1 MRHIYI
7 CDGYLAWCV
16 VFVMMAMMAFRLPS
30 DSSVLGGVEDIVVV
44 LEFFV

>member
-30 DSSVLGGVEDIVVV
+30 DSSVEDIVVV

>member
-7 CDGYLAWCV
+7 CNGYLVWCV
-16 VFVMMAMMAFRLPS
+16 FFEMMAMMTFRLPS
-30 DSSVLGGVEDIVVV
+30 DSSVLDGVEDIVVV